1 VALAIYVASAIG
13 KANVWIGGYYS
24 VRLALAGFI
33 IPYMFVYGPEL
44 LLFGNPLFIS
54 WACITAIIGTIC
66 LAGGAMGYFLK
77 KTYWLERIVLIA
89 AALLLIKPGL
99 KTDIV
104 GFVLLGGVILTQK
117 LLHRSSH

>member
-1 VALAIYVASAIG
+1 VAPAIYVASAIG

-33 IPYMFVYGPEL
+33 VPYMFVYGPEL
-44 LLFGNPLFIS
+44 FLFGNPLSIS

-89 AALLLIKPGL
+89 AALLLIKPGI
-99 KTDIV
+99 KTDLV
-104 GFVLLGGVILTQK
+104 GFVLLDGVILTQK